1 MEEKP
6 AGHADFFSTLH
17 RKLVK
22 ISDDDEILGK
32 FTFREG
38 TSEYQAASR
47 RQAERPKCVK
57 HDAGLSVEGR
67 QPELAYNGFVCI
79 HAYAWVVRKAVSY
92 TVV

>member
-17 RKLVK
+17 CKLVA

-32 FTFREG
+32 FTFKEG

-47 RQAERPKCVK
+47 RQAERAKCVE
-57 HDAGLSVEGR
+57 HDGGLNVEGR
-67 QPELAYNGFVCI
+67 QPELAYDGFVCI
-79 HAYAWVVRKAVSY
+79 HTHTSVVHKAVSY